1 LTTADYYRVLE
12 LQRGCSIDE
21 IKKAYRKKAR
31 EYHPDLNNLPEAKE
45 MFILVTEAY
54 EFLMTSS
61 ARARRDAEAYET
73 AMNDWRK
80 YRQARARYRAR
91 AYSRTS
97 YVKFKNTSFYKSTRI
112 FDATAIIF
120 SMMISILVLIIAVS
134 GYFYR
139 LRHPIPGE
147 ADPTVS
153 ILAVFILL
161 GMVLFVIS
169 VVFLKAYLET
179 SQKNRRKNERD
190 S

>member
-1 LTTADYYRVLE
+1 LTTADYYGVLE

-31 EYHPDLNNLPEAKE
+31 EYHPDLNHTPEAKD

-54 EFLMTSS
+54 EFLITNFD
-61 ARARRDAEAYET
+61 RAKRDAEAYER

-80 YRQARARYRAR
+80 YRQSRARYRAR

-97 YVKFKNTSFYKSTRI
+97 YIKFRNTNFYKSTRI

-120 SMMISILVLIIAVS
+120 SILISVMVLIIAVS

-147 ADPTVS
+147 ADPTISV
-153 ILAVFILL
+153 LAGFILL
-161 GMVLFVIS
+161 GMILFVIS
-169 VVFLKAYLET
+169 VIFLKAYLDT
-179 SQKNRRKNERD
+179 SRKNKRKNERD
-190 S
+190 I